1 MLPTNVAPITI
12 ASIVLSAPE
21 FNISCHLHRLQFCL
35 LLICAQATTERVS
48 AESTGLFGDLVED
61 AGRPVVTGRGRRS
74 KSKLLTSL
82 GWLCEGDEGLELCP
96 DRAQRSGQATG
107 IHSTPTELVQ
117 RQLHLYRN
125 RADHKE
131 DLQFENR

>member
-21 FNISCHLHRLQFCL
+21 FNISFHPRRPQFCL
-35 LLICAQATTERVS
+35 LLICAQATTERCS
-48 AESTGLFGDLVED
+48 PESTGLFEDLVENV
-61 AGRPVVTGRGRRS
+61 GRPVVTGRGPRS

-96 DRAQRSGQATG
+96 DRAQRSRQAAG

-117 RQLHLYRN
+117 RQLYLYRN
-125 RADHKE
+125 RADHEE